1 MSEISK
7 NILKNFI
14 TIGAID
20 GVWMFFMLPSY
31 KKLAEK
37 IQHSKSEPKLK
48 YAIPVYIA
56 LAYFLEKASS
66 VKEAFLFG
74 IFINMY
80 FASMNLT
87 LFKKYNLK
95 DASVEII
102 WGGFL
107 MAISF
112 KTLSLIDKK
121 TNSLDASPI

>member
-1 MSEISK
+1 MDIVRKIYPKVKGGGIIASVMGGEVGK
-7 NILKNFI
+7 NVLKNFI

-74 IFINMY
+74 IFIRK
-80 FASMNLT
+80 FAL
-87 LFKKYNLK
+87 L
-95 DASVEII
+95 
-102 WGGFL
+102 
-107 MAISF
+107 
-112 KTLSLIDKK
+112 
-121 TNSLDASPI
+121 